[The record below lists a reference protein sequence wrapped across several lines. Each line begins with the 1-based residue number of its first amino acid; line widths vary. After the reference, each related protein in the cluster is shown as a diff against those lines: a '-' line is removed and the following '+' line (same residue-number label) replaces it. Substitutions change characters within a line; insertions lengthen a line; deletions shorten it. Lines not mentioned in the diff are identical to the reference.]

1 MTYQIESDTSSKKG
15 GFVQNI
21 WDVGMILSLVF
32 LAMSVQSGDF
42 GNTNST
48 SPLTPVNTSE
58 VIDNPR
64 QFMGKSIT
72 IRSKPIRRIGLN
84 SFTVREGDFSRKDP
98 MLVVNA
104 SGVPFNFPS
113 DRNVEVQVIG
123 QVRDF
128 TITEIERDY
137 KLSLNPQQYSGYIDK
152 PVIVAQSISLAPTPG
167 QVLQNPQ
174 RYYGQ
179 KITVTG
185 VVKKIQSPVLMTLDK
200 GQLFGDGDL
209 PVLLTSSAK
218 VAINK
223 GQSVAVVGEVRPFV
237 ASDIQRRYNLTWD
250 VRVQQQLEA
259 QYRNKSILVADAVY
273 P

>member
-1 MTYQIESDTSSKKG
+1 MTSQIPSDTSPKKS

-21 WDVGMILSLVF
+21 WDVGMMLSLVI
-32 LAMSVQSGDF
+32 LALSIQDGNF
-42 GNTNST
+42 GRTNTT

-64 QFMGKSIT
+64 QFMGQSIT
-72 IRSKPIRRIGLN
+72 IKSKPIRQVSLN
-84 SFTVREGDFSRKDP
+84 SFTVREGDFSNKDP
-98 MLVVNA
+98 MLVINA

-128 TITEIERDY
+128 SIPELERDY
-137 KLSLNPQQYSGYIDK
+137 RLNLNPQQYSGYVNK
-152 PVIVAQSISLAPTPG
+152 PVIVAQSITLAPTPG
-167 QVLQNPQ
+167 QVSQNPQ
-174 RYYGQ
+174 QYYG
-179 KITVTG
+179 KTITVTG
-185 VVKKIQSPVLMTLDK
+185 EVKNIQNPMLMTLHK
-200 GQLFGDGDL
+200 GQLFGGGDL
-209 PVLLTSSAK
+209 PVLLTPSAK

-237 ASDIQRRYNLTWD
+237 ASDIQRRYNLRWD
-250 VRVQQQLEA
+250 AGVQQQLAA
-259 QYRNKSILVADAVY
+259 QYGNKPVLVADAVY

>member
-1 MTYQIESDTSSKKG
+1 MAYQIESDASPRKS

-21 WDVGMILSLVF
+21 WDIGMILSLVI
-32 LAMSVQSGDF
+32 LAISTQSGDF
-42 GNTNST
+42 GRENST
-48 SPLTPVNTSE
+48 SPLTPINTSE

-72 IRSKPIRRIGLN
+72 IRSKPIRQISLN
-84 SFTVREGDFSRKDP
+84 SFTVREGDFSKKDP

-113 DRNVEVQVIG
+113 DRNTEVQVIG

-128 TITEIERDY
+128 VIPEIEDTY
-137 KLSLNPQQYSGYIDK
+137 KLKLNPQQYSGYVNK
-152 PVIVAQSISLAPTPG
+152 PVIVAQSISLAPTPS
-167 QVLQNPQ
+167 QVSQKPEQ
-174 RYYGQ
+174 YYGK

-185 VVKKIQSPVLMTLDK
+185 RVKNIQSPVLMTLDK
-200 GQLFGDGDL
+200 GQMFGGGDL

-223 GQSVAVVGEVRPFV
+223 GQSVAIVGEVRPFAV
-237 ASDIQRRYNLTWD
+237 SDIQRRYNLTWD
-250 VRVQQQLEA
+250 TGVQQQLEA
-259 QYRNKSILVADAVY
+259 QFRNKPILVADAVY